1 MSPPRLF
8 WVTPPCASRSTAP
21 PDRSAPF
28 ANARR
33 RRSPEALP
41 TILELAQFVTAC
53 LVGPCTGPVPH
64 RNSPERG
71 VVACQNGR
79 PQRTE
84 RKPAPDRGTAERKGC
99 DERGCCA
106 PSTAG
111 ASPSAEWARNRS
123 RRRAPQRA
131 ATPDRRAFLQHFRS
145 LGK

>member
-41 TILELAQFVTAC
+41 TILELAQFVTAW
-53 LVGPCTGPVPH
+53 LRWPVH
-64 RNSPERG
+64 RPGS
-71 VVACQNGR
+71 
-79 PQRTE
+79 QRTE
-84 RKPAPDRGTAERKGC
+84 RKPAPDLGTAERKGC

-111 ASPSAEWARNRS
+111 TSPSAEWARNRS
-123 RRRAPQRA
+123 RPRAPQRA
-131 ATPDRRAFLQHFRS
+131 ATPDRRAFVQHFRS